1 MLIYVCLFYHF
12 SPLNTQSH
20 INAWLKDG
28 NSSILIFFQDNLE
41 HFFLKFLLLDFHVI
55 IRNQRLIKYTP
66 LSHIVLYILTISHQ
80 SQSSHDLFFFFFH
93 KVPLRQPHFCVN
105 ITVKIFIL
113 FAIAQVAQIYFFL
126 FVINWEVATQFHALQ
141 ILSKRQ
147 SWKEGSTGVKKV
159 RLCY

>member
-1 MLIYVCLFYHF
+1 MPDLKMEIVAFLFFFRTILSTFFKIFVIGLSCNNKKPKAHQVH
-12 SPLNTQSH
+12 SAVTHCTVH
-20 INAWLKDG
+20 INYFPPITVVTW
-28 NSSILIFFQDNLE
+28 S
-41 HFFLKFLLLDFHVI
+41 
-55 IRNQRLIKYTP
+55 
-66 LSHIVLYILTISHQ
+66 
-80 SQSSHDLFFFFFH
+80 FFFFFH

-113 FAIAQVAQIYFFL
+113 FAIAPVAQIYFFL